1 MSPLSD
7 LILRLSNERL
17 ERVRAHLELA
27 APRLAEA
34 AELLLSTCLNG
45 HRVYLCPQ
53 RETQSLAE
61 QIAGLLLRGVVMPRP
76 GLPVV
81 LLHPLPGEGPS
92 CGIQIGSLASPGDTL
107 LALSG
112 GRQKGL
118 DVLIERARQHDMRL
132 ILMGTA
138 LADSMMSQLQDDD
151 LVISFDTSCPTTLHE
166 TSLAAAHALCEAL
179 DHRLLGM
186 A

>member
-1 MSPLSD
+1 MSNLSD
-7 LILRLSNERL
+7 LIRRLSSERL
-17 ERVRAHLELA
+17 ERVRAHIELA
-27 APRLAEA
+27 APKLAEA
-34 AELLLSTCLNG
+34 AELLLNTCLNG

-53 RETQSLAE
+53 RETQSLAD
-61 QIAGLLLRGVVMPRP
+61 QVAGLLLRGVVMPRP

-118 DVLIERARQHDMRL
+118 EALIDCARQHDMRL
-132 ILMGTA
+132 ILLGAA
-138 LADSMMSQLQDDD
+138 LPESMTSLLMPDD
-151 LVISFDTSCPTTLHE
+151 LVISFDISCPTTLHE
-166 TSLAAAHALCEAL
+166 STLAATHALCEAL
-179 DHRLLGM
+179 DHRLLGL